1 MNAPRLIKR
10 EILIAAGLLDPS
22 KKVTGR
28 QIDSLWACHQAE
40 LPVMD
45 ATSEFRHSG
54 QNTDVKVEDYRGYAY
69 ECQSVARK
77 LSGGEWVG
85 WTYLY
90 GGGKHAHP
98 GGEPWIDTA
107 YLLDV
112 TEVMEPVLKF
122 KRKKRR

>member
-10 EILIAAGLLDPS
+10 EILIAAGLLDSS
-22 KKVTGR
+22 KKVSGR
-28 QIDSLWACHQAE
+28 QIDSLWACHE
-40 LPVMD
+40 GEGPIMD
-45 ATSEFRHSG
+45 MTSEFRCSG
-54 QNTDVKVEDYRGYAY
+54 RNTDVKVTDFRGYHY
-69 ECQSVARK
+69 EYQSVARK

-90 GGGKHAHP
+90 GGGKHAYP
-98 GGEPWIDTA
+98 ESEPWINDA

-122 KRKKRR
+122 KRKRK